1 MILIPLRPL
10 INLLNY
16 LGVEKLRRELGML
29 VVLIVMGFGLW
40 LSNPDFLSHYNLF
53 NLVRQISMLGILAVG
68 ITFVIVAGGIDL
80 SIGTF
85 VGLTGIIIAKSFDM
99 GQPVWLGIIVAVAIV
114 VTIGISQGSLITKL
128 GLQPFIVTLG
138 SMLMFRGVSQAIARG
153 GSLSLGDSTFR
164 NLSENGPFKY
174 GDTALVPWVLIIF
187 LVVVALAA
195 FVLHFTVFGRY
206 LYAIGGNRAAAEYS
220 GIPVK
225 KVETITY
232 VIAAA
237 LASLAGICY
246 AAYIGQMNHGVGVA
260 YELFA
265 IAAVVLGGV
274 SLRGGEGTIL
284 GVVIGSAILKLI
296 ENGFAVFQI
305 RYTDAAG
312 IRRIWRPDDNWYFIV
327 MGAVILIAVI
337 LDQVVH
343 LLQEKRRTRAAG
355 QTPQVPTRFA
365 VVSSES
371 QPTK

>member
-1 MILIPLRPL
+1 
-10 INLLNY
+10 
-16 LGVEKLRRELGML
+16 
-29 VVLIVMGFGLW
+29 
-40 LSNPDFLSHYNLF
+40 
-53 NLVRQISMLGILAVG
+53 MLGILAVG

-85 VGLTGIIIAKSFDM
+85 VGLTGIIIAKFFDM
-99 GQPVWLGIIVAVAIV
+99 GQPIWMGITVAVLVIL
-114 VTIGISQGSLITKL
+114 TIGISQGSLITRL

-138 SMLMFRGVSQAIARG
+138 SMLMFRGVSQAIAKG
-153 GSLSLGDSTFR
+153 GSLSLGESTFR
-164 NLSENGPFKY
+164 NLSETGPFKY

-187 LVVVALAA
+187 IVVVALAA

-220 GIPVK
+220 GSPVK

-237 LASLAGICY
+237 LAALAGICY

-305 RYTDAAG
+305 RYTDGQG

-343 LLQEKRRTRAAG
+343 LIQDRRRTRSAG
-355 QTPQVPTRFA
+355 SSPQVPTGFP
-365 VVSSES
+365 VVSTEAH
-371 QPTK
+371 PK

>member
-1 MILIPLRPL
+1 M
-10 INLLNY
+10 
-16 LGVEKLRRELGML
+16 RRELGML
-29 VVLIVMGFGLW
+29 VALIVLGFGLW

-53 NLVRQISMLGILAVG
+53 NLARQISMLGILAVG

-80 SIGTF
+80 SLGSF
-85 VGLTGIIIAKSFDM
+85 VGLTGIIIAKFFDM
-99 GQPVWLGIIVAVAIV
+99 GQPMWMGIAVAVLIV
-114 VTIGISQGSLITKL
+114 VTIGVSQGSLITRL

-138 SMLMFRGVSQAIARG
+138 SMLMFRGVSQAIAKG

-187 LVVVALAA
+187 LVVVVLAA

-225 KVETITY
+225 RVETITY
-232 VIAAA
+232 IIAAA

-274 SLRGGEGTIL
+274 SLRGGEGTIF

-305 RYTDAAG
+305 RYTDSQG
-312 IRRIWRPDDNWYFIV
+312 MRRIWRPDDNWYFIV

-343 LLQEKRRTRAAG
+343 LLQEKRRTRQAG
-355 QTPQVPTRFA
+355 QTPQVPTGFP
-365 VVSSES
+365 VVSGQS
-371 QPTK
+371 QPK

>member
-1 MILIPLRPL
+1 M
-10 INLLNY
+10 
-16 LGVEKLRRELGML
+16 RRELGML
-29 VVLIVMGFGLW
+29 VALFVLGFGLW

-53 NLVRQISMLGILAVG
+53 NLTRQISMLGILAVG

-80 SIGTF
+80 SLGSF
-85 VGLTGIIIAKSFDM
+85 VGLTGIIIAKFLEM
-99 GQPVWLGIIVAVAIV
+99 GQPIWMGIVVAFLVV
-114 VTIGISQGSLITKL
+114 VTIGVSQGSLITRL

-138 SMLMFRGVSQAIARG
+138 SMLMFRGVSQSIAKG
-153 GSLSLGDSTFR
+153 GSLSLGDSVFR
-164 NLSENGPFKY
+164 KLSESGPFKY

-187 LVVVALAA
+187 LVVVAVAA

-220 GIPVK
+220 GIPVRR
-225 KVETITY
+225 VETITY
-232 VIAAA
+232 VIAAG
-237 LASLAGICY
+237 LASLSGICY

-274 SLRGGEGTIL
+274 SLRGGEGTIF

-305 RYTDAAG
+305 RYTDSEG
-312 IRRIWRPDDNWYFIV
+312 VRRIWRPDDNWYFIV

-343 LLQEKRRTRAAG
+343 LLQEKRRTRQAG
-355 QTPQVPTRFA
+355 QTPQAAVGFP
-365 VVSSES
+365 VVSGE
-371 QPTK
+371 PPK

>member
-1 MILIPLRPL
+1 ML
-10 INLLNY
+10 
-16 LGVEKLRRELGML
+16 VAL
-29 VVLIVMGFGLW
+29 VVLGFGLW

-53 NLVRQISMLGILAVG
+53 NLARQVSMLGILAVG

-80 SIGTF
+80 ALGSM
-85 VGLTGIIIAKSFDM
+85 VGLTGVLIAKWYMS
-99 GQPVWLGIIVAVAIV
+99 GQAIWVGSLIGVAVVIM
-114 VTIGISQGSLITKL
+114 IGVSEGSLITRL

-138 SMLMFRGVSQAIARG
+138 FMLMLRGVSQAVAKG
-153 GSLSLGDSTFR
+153 GSLSLGDSAFR
-164 NLSENGPFKY
+164 QLSESGPFKY

-220 GIPVK
+220 GIPVRRI
-225 KVETITY
+225 ETITY
-232 VIAAA
+232 IIAAS
-237 LASLAGICY
+237 LAALAGICY

-305 RYTDAAG
+305 RYTDHEG
-312 IRRIWRPDDNWYFIV
+312 VRRIWRPDDNWYFIV

-343 LLQEKRRTRAAG
+343 LVQERRRTRGAAK
-355 QTPQVPTRFA
+355 A
-365 VVSSES
+365 AA
-371 QPTK
+371 